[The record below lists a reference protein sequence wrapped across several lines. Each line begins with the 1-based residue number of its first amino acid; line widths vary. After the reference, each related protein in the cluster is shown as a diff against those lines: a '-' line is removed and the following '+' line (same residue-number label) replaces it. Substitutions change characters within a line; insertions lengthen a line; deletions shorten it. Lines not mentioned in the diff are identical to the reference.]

1 METNRIDNKIPR
13 RAVHPSEIIKDEIEV
28 RDMSKKEFADRIG
41 MKPSNLSRLLRGD
54 TDITIALAEKLEK
67 ALDIPASFWLRMQ
80 STYNSDCQ
88 IIAERDIQEQKAIH
102 EEKVLSDI
110 LNLKVLFER
119 LNIKKI
125 CFVQERLKQLKSIIE
140 CDPLDVLKYQTS
152 IYGAFKKSSTA
163 TDEKNMRSW
172 LLLAYLATK
181 KDIPTFEYVE
191 GNAEKATLAICNIVH
206 STTFGEKDIKRI
218 LNKYGISYSIVEKL
232 EKTPIDGFSAWINKY
247 PSIVVTHRYNDMSRL
262 VFDVLHE
269 LGHIAKHLHKDKD
282 MIFISNGETISSVDN
297 IEKEANRF
305 AEEHLISDEKWER
318 LMRSNIQCLYGN
330 NIVAILVRNAKK
342 LGLNPHIVLWR
353 YRYETQ
359 NYALRGIK
367 SIPIT

>member
-1 METNRIDNKIPR
+1 METSNIVPFRPT
-13 RAVHPSEIIKDEIEV
+13 HPGEVLKDEILF
-28 RDMSKKEFADRIG
+28 RGISKKDFAKRIG
-41 MKPSNLSRLLRGD
+41 MQQSNLSRLLRGD
-54 TDITIALAEKLEK
+54 TSITLPLAAKLEE

-110 LNLKVLFER
+110 LNLKVLFNR

-125 CFVQERLKQLKSIIE
+125 CFVQERLKQLKSIIG
-140 CDPLDVLKYQTS
+140 CNPLDVVKYQTS
-152 IYGAFKKSSTA
+152 IYGTFKKSSTA

-191 GNAEKATLAICNIVH
+191 GNAEKAALAICNIVH

-282 MIFISNGETISSVDN
+282 IIFISNGETISSMDN

-305 AEEHLISDEKWER
+305 AEEHLIADDKWMS
-318 LMRSNIQCLYGN
+318 LMQRSIKGLYSN
-330 NIVAILVRNAKK
+330 NIVAALRKGAKE
-342 LGLNPHIVLWR
+342 LGLNPNIVLWR
-353 YRYETQ
+353 YRYETY
-359 NYALRGIK
+359 NYALHSIK
-367 SIPIT
+367 TTPIK